1 MAVAKSID
9 HHTRESSDYHTRT
22 QYRRMTGTTARNERE
37 GARARGER
45 ERAQYSSSNERLGA
59 NEQEQQR
66 HVESA
71 ELSGSLIVQ
80 LSNNSA
86 PLFLDLDLD
95 LDLIRLLACLLRIR
109 FVFGLDWG
117 LDWGLDCVIH
127 HADDILVGIG
137 RGDSART

>member
-86 PLFLDLDLD
+86 PLFLLDLD
-95 LDLIRLLACLLRIR
+95 LDLIRLLACSRRIR
-109 FVFGLDWG
+109 FVFELDWG
-117 LDWGLDCVIH
+117 FGLGVWI
-127 HADDILVGIG
+127 A
-137 RGDSART
+137 